1 MENENQ
7 MKKCKHCKT
16 EIPKDAKVCPNC
28 RKKQGGKL
36 KWVITAVV
44 VIGVIG
50 AALGG
55 GEDKP
60 KKVGNIDEANQADSQ
75 ENIAEEQEVFHIG
88 ETAELN
94 DVRVTMTN
102 YEESNGSEYN
112 APSDGNVFIL
122 VEFEIENNS
131 DSELAV
137 SSALSFEAYSDDYAL
152 DYSLQALLEKGSSK
166 QLDGS
171 IAPGKKMKGVVGYEV
186 PSDWKNLEIHFKDDV
201 WSSNKF
207 KFEISK

>member
-7 MKKCKHCKT
+7 TKKCKHCKT
-16 EIPKDAKVCPNC
+16 EIPKDAKICPNC

-36 KWVITAVV
+36 KWVIIAVV
-44 VIGVIG
+44 ALGVIG
-50 AALGG
+50 AALGS

-60 KKVGNIDEANQADSQ
+60 KKVGSIDEANQTDSP
-75 ENIAEEQEVFHIG
+75 ESNAEEQEVFHIG

-112 APSDGNVFIL
+112 IPSDGNVFVL

-152 DYSLQALLEKGSSK
+152 EYSLQALIEKGSSK

-186 PSDWKNLEIHFKDDV
+186 PANWKNLEIHFKDDV

-207 KFEISK
+207 EFEIEK